1 MIETDPHPASLLTTA
16 AAANLLG
23 VSTRTIVRWIQDGD
37 LPAVRVGLRG
47 YRIAPDALSSL
58 VVPA

>member
-16 AAANLLG
+16 DAANLLG

-37 LPAVRVGLRG
+37 LPAIRVGLRA
-47 YRIAPDALSSL
+47 YRIAPEALSSL